1 MLPLELAT
9 PLTAAA
15 AITPDIQHYGDW
27 TMYTAILDSVREVTT
42 AKKMY
47 FARGILLG
55 GSKHLAES
63 LREREWFKCLIDT
76 NILPS

>member
-1 MLPLELAT
+1 
-9 PLTAAA
+9 
-15 AITPDIQHYGDW
+15 
-27 TMYTAILDSVREVTT
+27 MYTAILDSVREVTT

>member
-1 MLPLELAT
+1 
-9 PLTAAA
+9 
-15 AITPDIQHYGDW
+15 
-27 TMYTAILDSVREVTT
+27 MYTAILDSVREVTT

-47 FARGILLG
+47 FAIGILLG
-55 GSKHLAES
+55 GSKHLAEN